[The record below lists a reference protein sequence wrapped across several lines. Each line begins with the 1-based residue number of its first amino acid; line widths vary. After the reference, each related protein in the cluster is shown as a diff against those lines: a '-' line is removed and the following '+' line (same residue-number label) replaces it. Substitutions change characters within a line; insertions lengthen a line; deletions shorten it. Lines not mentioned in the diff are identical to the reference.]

1 MSGRAPENKSGRAP
15 ENKPTRLDRAEWF
28 FLFLFFFA
36 GVFYLTREATTDLQ
50 WYFRVVSIFVGV
62 VGWMVVQVLKR
73 RR

>member
-1 MSGRAPENKSGRAP
+1 MSGRAP
-15 ENKPTRLDRAEWF
+15 ENKPTCLDRAEWF

-36 GVFYLTREATTDLQ
+36 GVFYLTREARTGLQ
-50 WYFRVVSIFVGV
+50 WYFRVVSILIGV

>member
-1 MSGRAPENKSGRAP
+1 MSGRSP

-36 GVFYLTREATTDLQ
+36 SVFYLTREAKTDLQ

-62 VGWMVVQVLKR
+62 VGWMVVQVIRLKR
-73 RR
+73 R